1 MEIRF
6 AKEEELERVN
16 VLRRQVNDLH
26 AQGAPEIFKAG
37 FPDELRD
44 YIYAVY
50 FDPSK
55 KIVVCDDAGAIR
67 GYAVLSRIVKPE
79 TPFMRERDF
88 LDIDEFGV
96 DASCRRQGIGTRMI
110 GFIREFAKREGVER
124 VELNMW
130 EFNQDALAFYKSV
143 GFVTYRRFMKLK

>member
-50 FDPSK
+50 LDPSK

-67 GYAVLSRIVKPE
+67 GYAVLSRIVKTE
-79 TPFMRERDF
+79 TPFMREQDF

-110 GFIREFAKREGVER
+110 GFIREFAKSAGIDR

-130 EFNQDALAFYKSV
+130 EFNQDALAFYESV